1 MTPAR
6 FTTLALVAAV
16 VAQPAPPLRTLA
28 ITFATVVDVS
38 APNRDA
44 AITAGQTIVI
54 SNGRIAA
61 VGDSATTTVPAD
73 ARRIDGRGKFVIPG
87 LWDMHA
93 HALAQAD
100 WTFPLMIATG
110 VTGIREMGTFAT
122 FDRIRQLRQETL
134 DGTRVGPRLG
144 ATTARVLEGV
154 GGRGG
159 PMTEVGTAD
168 EGRRI
173 VREYKQ
179 QGIDFIKPY
188 NLLPRD
194 VYLAI
199 VDEAKR
205 QQMPVG
211 GHVPIGLTA
220 IEVSDLG
227 QVSIEHAYDVAFV
240 CSREEAA
247 ARAQRAEDA
256 KARPAGPWP
265 QSELR
270 AADTYD
276 EAKAAT
282 AFQRF
287 VTNRTWITPTLV
299 QIKVAA
305 ADANELARDE
315 RLAHVPAA
323 NRENW
328 RAQAAQ
334 RLGGPAAAMRQRLF
348 EKRIDLVRAM
358 YRAHVP
364 MLAGTDML
372 LPYVIPGFGLH
383 EELELLVRAGLTP
396 LDALRTA
403 TLNPATFL
411 NRERDLGTIARG
423 KLADLVVLE
432 ANPLDDIR
440 ATRTIAAVIAAGR
453 LHDRAS
459 LDALLAAK

>member
-1 MTPAR
+1 MGDVFMSPGRLTM
-6 FTTLALVAAV
+6 LALVLAAS
-16 VAQPAPPLRTLA
+16 AQPTPSTRPLV
-28 ITFATVVDVS
+28 ITATTVIDVS
-38 APNRDA
+38 AESTAA
-44 AITAGQTIVI
+44 AIKAGQTIVI
-54 SNGRIAA
+54 REGRIAA

-73 ARRIDGRGKFVIPG
+73 AQRIDGRGKFVIPG

-100 WTFPLMIATG
+100 WTFPLLIATG

-122 FDRIRQLRQETL
+122 YDRIRQLRQETL
-134 DGTRVGPRLG
+134 NGTRIGPRIG

-159 PMTEVGTAD
+159 PMTEVGTPD

-179 QGIDFIKPY
+179 QAIDFIKPY

-194 VYLAI
+194 VYLAV
-199 VDEAKR
+199 VDEAKQ

-227 QVSIEHAYDVAFV
+227 QVSIEHAYDVPFV
-240 CSREEAA
+240 CSRDEAA
-247 ARAQRAEDA
+247 ARAQRADDA

-270 AADTYD
+270 AAETYD
-276 EAKAAT
+276 EAKAAA
-282 AFQRF
+282 AFQHF

-299 QIKVAA
+299 QIRVAA
-305 ADANELARDE
+305 ADATEIATDE
-315 RLAHVPAA
+315 RLEHVPAP

-328 RAQAAQ
+328 RAQAGQ

-348 EKRIDLVRAM
+348 EKRLDLVRAM
-358 YRAHVP
+358 HRAHVP

-372 LPYVIPGFGLH
+372 LPYVIPGFSLH
-383 EELELLVRAGLTP
+383 EELELFVRAGLAP
-396 LDALRTA
+396 LD
-403 TLNPATFL
+403 
-411 NRERDLGTIARG
+411 
-423 KLADLVVLE
+423 
-432 ANPLDDIR
+432 
-440 ATRTIAAVIAAGR
+440 
-453 LHDRAS
+453 
-459 LDALLAAK
+459 